1 MVAQFEHYF
10 SRKPRR
16 QPQLGTVTLRFQGCK
31 LDLLTSPGV
40 FSYDAVDKGT
50 LLLIDE
56 MRVPDRGLVLDL
68 GCGYGAM
75 AVCASQR
82 GATVVGVDVNERA
95 AWLASMN
102 LRRHATGPWLVVVGD
117 LYSPFASRFD
127 AILCNPPIRAGRE
140 IVAEIIRLARKYLRD
155 EGSLQLVARTRMG
168 ARALSSLMQQSF
180 GNLEEI
186 GRRSGYRVLLS
197 RRRGGRVD

>member
-1 MVAQFEHYF
+1 MVAQFHHYF

-16 QPQLGTVTLRFQGCK
+16 QRQLGTVTLHFEGRK

-40 FSYDAVDKGT
+40 FSYSMVDKGT

-56 MRVPDRGLVLDL
+56 MRIPDGGLVLDL

-75 AVCASQR
+75 AVCASQG
-82 GATVVGVDVNERA
+82 GARVVGVDVNERA

-102 LRRHATGPWLVVVGD
+102 LRRHARGSWLVVVGD
-117 LYSPFASRFD
+117 LYSPFAGRFD
-127 AILCNPPIRAGRE
+127 SILCNPPIRAGRG
-140 IVAEIIRLARKYLRD
+140 IVADIIQLARKYLRD

-168 ARALSSLMQQSF
+168 ARTLSSLMQESF

>member
-16 QPQLGTVTLRFQGCK
+16 QPQLGTVTLRFQGRK